1 MKREIKRL
9 YKITVSREEL
19 FNMIMENM
27 LVTEYDYE
35 MMNDVVLVDLKFDT
49 DGDLIL
55 RLETD

>member
-35 MMNDVVLVDLKFDT
+35 MMNDVGLVDLKFDT

>member
-19 FNMIMENM
+19 FNMIMKNM